1 MFNDRYILFTN
12 SRQNWWTRETGY
24 EVFYPNT
31 FSPIL
36 PWTEG
41 DDNQYARFPRFPWEA
56 NDFPATF
63 PENDKIKV
71 DDPDILS
78 NAAILGCDNS
88 NRKLQVPIT
97 HLSHCTH
104 EAMADKIKGEEA
116 GTCIFKTKEKKPRG
130 NGSSY
135 IYDIN
140 DDNQQP
146 PQEISGNVI
155 PGYLS
160 WWGLNVKNWYEND
173 NPGRRIKRAVE
184 ELDRNGVYVPN
195 YLQSVPCSIY
205 GDRSFTYDF
214 NQLIEHYKTSRD
226 DCNDDNEKKVHF
238 KKAGTLRYR
247 HEICYVILVCTAKD
261 LQEASIK
268 DMPTAKELDQ
278 ENIEVET
285 GSELPQERID
295 KDMENYFQPNGYVT
309 RMADCFNSEYP
320 IRAIYPGR
328 HFYSWDHLS
337 FALYFPNED
346 QKLSC
351 DQVEPEEIKHE
362 IKACHLGSLCPNR
375 RY

>member
-1 MFNDRYILFTN
+1 MFNESYIFFTN
-12 SRQNWWTRETGY
+12 SRHTWYIRNPGY
-24 EVFYPNT
+24 EAFYPNT

-41 DDNQYARFPRFPWEA
+41 DDNQYARPPRFPWEA
-56 NDFPATF
+56 NDFSATF
-63 PENDKIKV
+63 PEKDKIEV
-71 DDPDILS
+71 VEPDILS

-88 NRKLQVPIT
+88 NRNRKLQIPIT

-104 EAMADKIKGEEA
+104 ESTADMIKGEEA
-116 GTCIFKTKEKKPRG
+116 GMCKFKTKEKKPRG
-130 NGSSY
+130 DGSSCLC
-135 IYDIN
+135 DIN
-140 DDNQQP
+140 DVHP
-146 PQEISGNVI
+146 EISFNII

-160 WWGLNVKNWYEND
+160 WWGLSVKNWYEND
-173 NPGRRIKRAVE
+173 NRGRRIKRAVE
-184 ELDRNGVYVPN
+184 ELHRKKVYVPN

-268 DMPTAKELDQ
+268 DMPTAKELDK

-285 GSELPQERID
+285 GSELPQDRID
-295 KDMENYFQPNGYVT
+295 KGMENYFQPNGYVT
-309 RMADCFNSEYP
+309 RMDCFISEYP
-320 IRAIYPGR
+320 IRAIYPGY
-328 HFYSWDHLS
+328 HFYSWDNLN
-337 FALYFPNED
+337 FAFYFPNEG

-351 DQVEPEEIKHE
+351 DQVTPEVINCVYHE
-362 IKACHLGSLCPNR
+362 E
-375 RY
+375 

>member
-1 MFNDRYILFTN
+1 MFNEPYILFTN
-12 SRQNWWTRETGY
+12 SRQNWWTPGKKSY

-41 DDNQYARFPRFPWEA
+41 DQYARPRRFPWEA
-56 NDFPATF
+56 DDFPATF
-63 PENDKIKV
+63 PKNDKIKV

-78 NAAILGCDNS
+78 KAAILGCDNS
-88 NRKLQVPIT
+88 NRKLQIPIT

-104 EAMADKIKGEEA
+104 EATADLIKGEA
-116 GTCIFKTKEKKPRG
+116 GMCIFKTKEKKPQEG
-130 NGSSY
+130 ISY

-140 DDNQQP
+140 ADNQQP
-146 PQEISGNVI
+146 PREISGNVI

-160 WWGLNVKNWYEND
+160 WWGISVKYWYEND
-173 NPGRRIKRAVE
+173 NRGRRIKRAVK
-184 ELDRNGVYVPN
+184 ELDDQSVYVPD
-195 YLQSVPCSIY
+195 YLQSVPCSKY

-226 DCNDDNEKKVHF
+226 DCKDDEKKVHF

-247 HEICYVILVCTAKD
+247 HEICYIILVCTAKD

-268 DMPTAKELDQ
+268 DIPTAKELDQ
-278 ENIEVET
+278 RFFEVEA
-285 GSELPQERID
+285 GSELPQDQINEG
-295 KDMENYFQPNGYVT
+295 MENYFQPNGYVT

-320 IRAIYPGR
+320 IRSIYPG
-328 HFYSWDHLS
+328 HHYYSWDELN

-346 QKLSC
+346 QKLIC
-351 DQVEPEEIKHE
+351 DQSKPVDHEKIKS
-362 IKACHLGSLCPNR
+362 CHLGSKCPKR
-375 RY
+375 R